1 MVPLNIHAD
10 GHSSHLETLATQLL
24 EWITKINSN
33 PDLSP
38 SEKAK
43 ARKDAKKSVQKD
55 KKASL
60 KNCY

>member
-10 GHSSHLETLATQLL
+10 GHSSHLEMLATQLL
-24 EWITKINSN
+24 EWITKINNN

-43 ARKDAKKSVQKD
+43 ARKEAKKSVQKD
-55 KKASL
+55 KKESL